1 MLPST
6 GPTHGV
12 QPIENESARLTH
24 DQVTLRVPKAGRY
37 TLAIRGHETF
47 VAPRAGTFT
56 LDFS

>member
-1 MLPST
+1 L
-6 GPTHGV
+6 
-12 QPIENESARLTH
+12 RLTH